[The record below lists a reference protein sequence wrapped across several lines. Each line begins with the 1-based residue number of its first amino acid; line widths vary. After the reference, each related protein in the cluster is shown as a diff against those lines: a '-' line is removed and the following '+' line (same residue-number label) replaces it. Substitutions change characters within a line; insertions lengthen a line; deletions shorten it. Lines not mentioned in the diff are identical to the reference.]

1 MSGEVRHD
9 VARDTA
15 ESARLFAE
23 YRSAV
28 VGAAYRVLGSLSDAE
43 DVAQETW
50 LRWVDVPLAEVTN
63 PRAYLVRI
71 GTRLAL
77 NRLRQLSRQR
87 ETYVGPW
94 LPEPI
99 DDLSR
104 VGADATLEVAE
115 SVSLAMLV
123 LLESLTPAER
133 AAFVLHDV
141 FDVPYDEVAGTL
153 DRSSASVRQLV
164 HRARGRLR
172 EAAPRHPVDAD
183 THRRVT
189 QQFLQAV
196 QDGSITDLVGLMAPD
211 VVLITDGGGVKQ
223 AALRPIYGPDK
234 IIRFVAGALAKTRDV
249 RDAVFACQVNGQPA
263 IAVLERQPG
272 SPAVIDSVCV
282 LNLDDN
288 LVSSILLVR
297 NPEKLVGLTLP

>member
-1 MSGEVRHD
+1 MSSELGD
-9 VARDTA
+9 VASDTA
-15 ESARLFAE
+15 ESARLFAQH
-23 YRSAV
+23 RSAV
-28 VGAAYRVLGSLSDAE
+28 IGGAYRLLGSLSDAE

-50 LRWVDVPLAEVTN
+50 LRWAEVPLREVTN

-87 ETYVGPW
+87 ESYVGPW
-94 LPEPI
+94 LPEPV

-123 LLESLTPAER
+123 LLEALSPAER
-133 AAFVLHDV
+133 AAFILHDV
-141 FDVPYDEVAGTL
+141 FDVPYDEVASTL
-153 DRSSASVRQLV
+153 DRNAASVRQLV

-172 EAAPRHPVDAD
+172 ESAPRNPVDSD

-189 QQFLQAV
+189 EQFLRAI
-196 QDGSITDLVGLMAPD
+196 QDGSIADLVSLMAPD
-211 VVLITDGGGVKQ
+211 VVLITDGGGRKR

-234 IIRFVAGALAKTRDV
+234 IIRFVAASLARYDGSASSFV
-249 RDAVFACQVNGQPA
+249 ACEVNGQLG
-263 IAVLERQPG
+263 IAVLDRPEG
-272 SPAVIDSVCV
+272 APAVIDSVCV
-282 LNLDDN
+282 LNLDGN
-288 LVSSILLVR
+288 LVTSILLVR
-297 NPEKLVGLTLP
+297 NPEKLGGLTLR

>member
-1 MSGEVRHD
+1 MSSELGD
-9 VARDTA
+9 VASDTA
-15 ESARLFAE
+15 ESARLFAQHR
-23 YRSAV
+23 YAV
-28 VGAAYRVLGSLSDAE
+28 VGAAYRLLGSLSDAE

-50 LRWVDVPLAEVTN
+50 LRWAEVPLREVTN

-87 ETYVGPW
+87 ESYVGPW
-94 LPEPI
+94 LPEPV

-123 LLESLTPAER
+123 LLEALSPAER
-133 AAFVLHDV
+133 AAFILHDV
-141 FDVPYDEVAGTL
+141 FDVPYDEVASTL
-153 DRSSASVRQLV
+153 DRNAASVRQLV

-172 EAAPRHPVDAD
+172 ESAPRNPVDSD

-189 QQFLQAV
+189 EQFLRAI
-196 QDGSITDLVGLMAPD
+196 QDGSIADLVSLMAPD
-211 VVLITDGGGVKQ
+211 VVLITDGGGRKR

-234 IIRFVAGALAKTRDV
+234 IIRFVAASLARYDGSARSFV
-249 RDAVFACQVNGQPA
+249 ACEVNGQLG
-263 IAVLERQPG
+263 IAVLDRPEG
-272 SPAVIDSVCV
+272 APAVIDSVCV
-282 LNLDDN
+282 LNLDGN
-288 LVSSILLVR
+288 LVTSILLVR
-297 NPEKLVGLTLP
+297 NPEKLGGLTLR